1 MEEIRFVQDGPI
13 GRLSLNRPDKLNAQ
27 TPAMWSYLGDL
38 GAQLIADADL
48 RVLIVDGPGRSFS
61 AGIDISTFTGGSQ
74 GGGDSAGATSAPP
87 GLSDVDSILYIQRA
101 FTWFEQAPFLTIAKV
116 QGHAF
121 GAGMQLALAC
131 DIRIV
136 ADDCQMG
143 LLETRWGLMPDLG
156 GTVWLP
162 RLVGPAKALEMMVLA
177 QRLDAAELLAA
188 GIVNRVVARDDLD
201 AEVEAFANVV
211 AQQPPLAVRG
221 AKAAVLEGWG
231 AATAVGMRAAAVA
244 QIPCLKSRDFR
255 EAGAAFVE
263 GRAAKFEGK

>member
-1 MEEIRFVQDGPI
+1 MEEIRFVKDGPI

-27 TPAMWSYLGDL
+27 TPAMWGYLGDL
-38 GAQLIADADL
+38 GERLIADDDL
-48 RVLIVDGPGRSFS
+48 RLLIVDGPGRSFS
-61 AGIDISTFTGGSQ
+61 AGIDITAFTAA
-74 GGGDSAGATSAPP
+74 GGGGGGGATGDAPA
-87 GLSDVDSILYIQRA
+87 GLTDVDSILYLQRA
-101 FTWFEQAPFLTIAKV
+101 FTWFERAPFLTIAKV
-116 QGHAF
+116 QGHAL

-131 DIRIV
+131 DIRVV

-177 QRLDAAELLAA
+177 QRLNATELFAA

-201 AEVEAFANVV
+201 AEVEAFAQAVV
-211 AQQPPLAVRG
+211 QQPPLAVRG
-221 AKAAVLEGWG
+221 AKAAVIEGWG
-231 AATAVGMRAAAVA
+231 ATTAIGMRAAAIA
-244 QIPCLKSRDFR
+244 QVPCLKSRDFR